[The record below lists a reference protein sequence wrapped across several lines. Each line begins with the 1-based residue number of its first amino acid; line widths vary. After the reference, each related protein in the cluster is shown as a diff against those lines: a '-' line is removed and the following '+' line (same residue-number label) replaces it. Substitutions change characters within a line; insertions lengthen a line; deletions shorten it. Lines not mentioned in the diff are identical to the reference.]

1 MYPLLILI
9 INFEILLDKN
19 LYYGKINI
27 RLNKINNVSFGCY
40 YFMKFRRKEQ
50 MKSTGIVR
58 PLDEL
63 GRIVIPIE
71 LRRTYDIGPKDALEI
86 YVDGDKIILKKFQR
100 SCTFCG
106 NKDGVAEFKGK
117 FVCADCVKELT
128 K

>member
-1 MYPLLILI
+1 M
-9 INFEILLDKN
+9 
-19 LYYGKINI
+19 NI
-27 RLNKINNVSFGCY
+27 R
-40 YFMKFRRKEQ
+40 RKKQ

-71 LRRTYDIGPKDALEI
+71 LRRTYDIGPKDSLEI

-106 NKDGVAEFKGK
+106 NKEGVTEIKGK
-117 FVCADCVKELT
+117 FVCADCAQELA